1 MNRIQMLSSLIIT
14 LIVLSATVI
23 IARMWGVAFVDD
35 YVLAKTLGSFFVAGF
50 MAAFAVMILYDFDG
64 HKMKKLLT
72 TLLILAEGLGALV
85 LLQLWAHIM
94 DWWTFTKVA
103 GTVIVIGG
111 VVAFIMAAVEDLDE
125 DKDLKKRNFLD

>member
-1 MNRIQMLSSLIIT
+1 
-14 LIVLSATVI
+14 
-23 IARMWGVAFVDD
+23 
-35 YVLAKTLGSFFVAGF
+35 

-85 LLQLWAHIM
+85 LLQLWGQIM

-103 GTVIVIGG
+103 GTVIVVGG
-111 VVAFIMAAVEDLDE
+111 VVAFIMAAVEDFDE